1 MKVTTSFR
9 ISSIWLGFIFLGVM
23 LIWANF
29 LEIDQAV
36 HAQGSVTSYTRTQVI
51 QVADGGV
58 LEKLLVREGQS
69 VKAGQLLAVLEKERA
84 TAGVDEGASRL
95 AYLNVALIRAQAQTA
110 QIPPDFSRIDKKFN
124 NFVQE
129 QERLYAVKKKVFETD
144 NDAIRTMLVLA
155 KDELSINEKLALTG
169 DVSQLDLIRARRQV
183 SELEGKLAAL
193 QNKFISDAQEEAA
206 KIMSDQ
212 DAQKYRLQEKQSILD
227 HSDLL
232 SPLDGVVKSLRVTTV
247 GGVLRSGDEIMQ
259 ISPSDEELVVEA
271 KVNPADIGLLRL
283 NLPIQIRVDAFD
295 YTIYGGLTGSLT
307 YISSDTLVEQQPSG
321 QTSSSYRVQV
331 RLDPKQVNPKL
342 LAADLKPG
350 MTVGLDIMTG
360 KRSVLSYVI
369 KPITR
374 AFQGAGA
381 QK

>member
-1 MKVTTSFR
+1 VKVTTSFR

-36 HAQGSVTSYTRTQVI
+36 HAQGSVTSSTRTQVI

-110 QIPPDFSRIDKKFN
+110 QTPPDFSRIDKKFN

-129 QERLYAVKKKVFETD
+129 QQRLYAVKKRVFETD
-144 NDAIRTMLVLA
+144 NDAMRAMLILA
-155 KDELSINEKLALTG
+155 KDELSINEKLAQTG

-321 QTSSSYRVQV
+321 QSSSSYRVQV

-342 LAADLKPG
+342 LVTDLKPG

>member
-36 HAQGSVTSYTRTQVI
+36 HAQGSVTSSTRTQVI

-110 QIPPDFSRIDKKFN
+110 QTPPDFSRIDKKFN

-129 QERLYAVKKKVFETD
+129 QQRLYAVKKRVFETD
-144 NDAIRTMLVLA
+144 NDAMRAMLILA
-155 KDELSINEKLALTG
+155 KDELSINEKLAQTG

-321 QTSSSYRVQV
+321 QSSSSYRVQV

-342 LAADLKPG
+342 LVTDLKPG

>member
-1 MKVTTSFR
+1 MKAIASLR

-23 LIWANF
+23 LVWANF

-36 HAQGSVTSYTRTQVI
+36 HAQGSVTSFTRTQVI
-51 QVADGGV
+51 QVVDGGV

-84 TAGVDEGASRL
+84 SAGVDEGASRL

-110 QIPPDFSRIDKKFN
+110 QTPPDFSRIDKKFN

-129 QERLYAVKKKVFETD
+129 QQRLYAVKKKVFETES
-144 NDAIRTMLVLA
+144 DAIRTMLILA
-155 KDELSINEKLALTG
+155 KDEFSINEKLSQTG

-193 QNKFISDAQEEAA
+193 HNKFISDAQEEAA

-232 SPLDGVVKSLRVTTV
+232 SPLDGVVKSLRTTTV
-247 GGVLRSGDEIMQ
+247 GGVLRAGDEIMQ

-283 NLPIQIRVDAFD
+283 NLPVQIRVDAFD
-295 YTIYGGLTGSLT
+295 YTIYGGLTGSMT
-307 YISSDTLVEQQPSG
+307 YISSDTLVEQQASG
-321 QTSSSYRVQV
+321 QSSSSYRVQV

-342 LAADLKPG
+342 LLTDLKPG

-360 KRSVLSYVI
+360 KRSVLNYVF

>member
-1 MKVTTSFR
+1 
-9 ISSIWLGFIFLGVM
+9 
-23 LIWANF
+23 
-29 LEIDQAV
+29 
-36 HAQGSVTSYTRTQVI
+36 
-51 QVADGGV
+51 
-58 LEKLLVREGQS
+58 

-155 KDELSINEKLALTG
+155 KDELNINEKLALTG

-283 NLPIQIRVDAFD
+283 NLPIQIRVDAYD

-331 RLDPKQVNPKL
+331 RLDSKQVNPKL
-342 LAADLKPG
+342 MVADLKPG

-374 AFQGAGA
+374 AFQGAGT

>member
-1 MKVTTSFR
+1 VKVTTSFR

-36 HAQGSVTSYTRTQVI
+36 HAQGSVTSSTRTQVI

>member
-1 MKVTTSFR
+1 MKAIHSFR

-23 LIWANF
+23 LVWANF

-36 HAQGSVTSYTRTQVI
+36 HAQGSVTSFTRTQVI
-51 QVADGGV
+51 QVVDGGV

-84 TAGVDEGASRL
+84 SAGVDEGASRL

-110 QIPPDFSRIDKKFN
+110 QTPPDFSRIDKKFN

-129 QERLYAVKKKVFETD
+129 QQRLYAVKKKVFETES
-144 NDAIRTMLVLA
+144 DAIRTMLILA
-155 KDELSINEKLALTG
+155 KDEFSINEKLSQTG

-193 QNKFISDAQEEAA
+193 HNKFISDAQEEAA

-232 SPLDGVVKSLRVTTV
+232 SPLDGVVKSLRTTTV
-247 GGVLRSGDEIMQ
+247 GGVLRAGDEIMQ

-283 NLPIQIRVDAFD
+283 NLPVQIRVDAFD
-295 YTIYGGLTGSLT
+295 YTIYGGLTGSMT
-307 YISSDTLVEQQPSG
+307 YISSDTLVEQQASG
-321 QTSSSYRVQV
+321 QSSSSYRVQV

-342 LAADLKPG
+342 LLTDLKPG

-360 KRSVLSYVI
+360 KRSVLSYVF

>member
-36 HAQGSVTSYTRTQVI
+36 HAQGSVTSSTRTQVI

>member
-36 HAQGSVTSYTRTQVI
+36 HAQGSVTSSTRTQVI

-247 GGVLRSGDEIMQ
+247 GVFLRSGDEIMQ